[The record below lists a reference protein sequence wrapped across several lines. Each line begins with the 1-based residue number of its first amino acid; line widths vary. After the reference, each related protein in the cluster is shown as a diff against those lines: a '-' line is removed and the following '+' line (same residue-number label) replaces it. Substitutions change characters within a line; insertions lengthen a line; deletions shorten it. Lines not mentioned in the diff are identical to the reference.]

1 MKNAPFFFKTFI
13 CNQCFGKYRLRVLFC
28 DDIGHCLCFLEHFL
42 PTPPLGY
49 CFLVFKYISVI
60 HLCTIFAKQLWH
72 KSNSVN
78 SASVQIYLLGQTKIK
93 HFALFG
99 RSVSTLQ
106 ALGPSDNQGTW
117 VIEPIKTLG
126 YSRHSGIQSTQGT
139 WTLKA
144 PRHLRH
150 SSTWATETLYLA
162 GSRVLHSHTF

>member
-1 MKNAPFFFKTFI
+1 MRRKISSSNESLFYRTLSIVILMKNAPFFFKTFI

-78 SASVQIYLLGQTKIK
+78 SASVTDLFIGTNKDQTFCLIWALCK
-93 HFALFG
+93 HSA
-99 RSVSTLQ
+99 
-106 ALGPSDNQGTW
+106 GTW
-117 VIEPIKTLG
+117 AFRQSRNLG
-126 YSRHSGIQSTQGT
+126 NRANQDT
-139 WTLKA
+139 
-144 PRHLRH
+144 
-150 SSTWATETLYLA
+150 
-162 GSRVLHSHTF
+162 RVLEALWHSKHSRNLDT